1 MADKHMQ
8 ILANL
13 IKAVTNVA
21 DRGTSQESNIEGSEG
36 SSSVS
41 VEETIKRLF
50 PSTEGG
56 QGANATKNT
65 VLGERAVEQE
75 RNENPDRHT
84 VASIVRFNPSTVY
97 RPKAGKRAKSSSSK
111 APKKSSSS
119 KAQNQNHQRTKA
131 SEAERKSAKDV
142 ILLPGPNVNCVP
154 KGVARE
160 ELYVRGFTTTFELT
174 LSMTEEE
181 IRCILEE
188 KLKDKLCNIAGLNAS
203 DDESDDNASVKSPV
217 HEPCTGPL
225 HPPSPDISTTRL
237 SSEPSTSATNEPSCS
252 RNLIACPT
260 CHNAFPAG
268 EIELHADACAEE
280 KYGSVN
286 ENQYN
291 NIMEEFDDIYEIENT
306 SHVETPTI
314 NVYDND
320 EIPNDDILTPENH
333 KQKIKDAVY
342 RLNKLV
348 PDKQN
353 KYHIRRKTIF
363 DDYVN
368 ARVRSKW
375 MQPENK
381 IRVAFVGEK
390 GIDGGGPKREFLSD
404 VLKHVEMRLFDGK
417 GMIIPSTVA
426 LTSGH
431 FKYAG
436 ELMALSVVQGGPCPN
451 FFSQQLY
458 NLITKG
464 INAIQ
469 ITTDMIK
476 DEKMR
481 TVAEKIAQA
490 QTNDELTNILSEDE
504 TLSLLSL
511 VGYRGVP
518 SRETLSSKENIVRSI
533 TVKAVIEPQLS
544 MLSQLEEGMR
554 MYGFLQEVK
563 DNPELFRPV
572 FVADASSMFDVSPD
586 EFLSDVIVTYNERQV
601 EKHAEEDTFK
611 HFCDFVEFLFHAGP
625 SEVDLSLSDLLKFV
639 TGSFSIP
646 PLGLGDQIEICF
658 VHGCD
663 KGCRCRPTAS
673 TCLLK
678 LCLPVHLN
686 SFDCMKDLLIS
697 SIQEGR
703 GFGNF

>member
-56 QGANATKNT
+56 QG
-65 VLGERAVEQE
+65 
-75 RNENPDRHT
+75 
-84 VASIVRFNPSTVY
+84 
-97 RPKAGKRAKSSSSK
+97 
-111 APKKSSSS
+111 
-119 KAQNQNHQRTKA
+119 
-131 SEAERKSAKDV
+131 
-142 ILLPGPNVNCVP
+142 
-154 KGVARE
+154 VARE

-174 LSMTEEE
+174 SSMTEEE

-188 KLKDKLCNIAGLNAS
+188 KLKDKLCNIAGLKFIFVRAVCNKIIVPSMSKTESFDGRMVKHFAGQGPIYIRALRDISSALMKGHWKRIEPDCSAS

-333 KQKIKDAVY
+333 KQKIKDAIY

-381 IRVAFVGEK
+381 IRVTFVGEK
-390 GIDGGGPKREFLSD
+390 GIDGGGPKREFLS
-404 VLKHVEMRLFDGK
+404 
-417 GMIIPSTVA
+417 
-426 LTSGH
+426 
-431 FKYAG
+431 
-436 ELMALSVVQGGPCPN
+436 
-451 FFSQQLY
+451 
-458 NLITKG
+458 
-464 INAIQ
+464 
-469 ITTDMIK
+469 
-476 DEKMR
+476 
-481 TVAEKIAQA
+481 
-490 QTNDELTNILSEDE
+490 
-504 TLSLLSL
+504 
-511 VGYRGVP
+511 
-518 SRETLSSKENIVRSI
+518 
-533 TVKAVIEPQLS
+533 
-544 MLSQLEEGMR
+544 
-554 MYGFLQEVK
+554 
-563 DNPELFRPV
+563 
-572 FVADASSMFDVSPD
+572 
-586 EFLSDVIVTYNERQV
+586 
-601 EKHAEEDTFK
+601 
-611 HFCDFVEFLFHAGP
+611 
-625 SEVDLSLSDLLKFV
+625 
-639 TGSFSIP
+639 
-646 PLGLGDQIEICF
+646 
-658 VHGCD
+658 
-663 KGCRCRPTAS
+663 
-673 TCLLK
+673 
-678 LCLPVHLN
+678 
-686 SFDCMKDLLIS
+686 
-697 SIQEGR
+697 
-703 GFGNF
+703 